1 MLRALLLLAL
11 APLSLSAAD
20 KLSIYWIDVE
30 GGAATLM
37 VTAAGETVLMDAG
50 FGGFGDRDPKRIQ
63 HVLAHEAKAK
73 RIDHFITSHF
83 HGDHVGGLEALAKM
97 VPIGRFIDHGDSVDK
112 DRENARAMWA
122 SYLALTEGKRH
133 SVEPGERISLTGA
146 ELTFVASDGK
156 RIEKPIGAGAANPLC
171 ANARMQDEDRGENG
185 RSVGFMVRAGNFE
198 FVNLG
203 DLSWNFQH
211 NLACPVN
218 LLGEIDLLQ
227 TPHHAVRDDIA
238 PQSIWALKPAV
249 VVMNNGPRKG
259 GGADSYETA
268 SRSPGLAD
276 LWQLH
281 RSLENDDAHN
291 TAETRIANTTDT
303 GGCEGHWIR
312 AAVRDD
318 GSYTVFNSRNGHSKS
333 YQAR

>member
-1 MLRALLLLAL
+1 MWPVLLFLAL

-30 GGAATLM
+30 GGAATLI

-50 FGGFGDRDPKRIQ
+50 FGGFGDRDPKRIH
-63 HVLAHEAKAK
+63 HVLTHEAKAGK
-73 RIDHFITSHF
+73 IDHFITSHF

-97 VPIGRFIDHGDSVDK
+97 LPIGSFIDHGDSVDK

-122 SYLALTEGKRH
+122 SYLAVSKGKRH
-133 SVEPGERISLTGA
+133 SVKPGEKIALTGA

-156 RIEKPIGAGAANPLC
+156 RIEKPIGTGSPNPLC
-171 ANARMQDEDRGENG
+171 GDAKMQEEDRGENG
-185 RSVGFMVRAGNFE
+185 RSVGYILRAGNFE

-211 NLACPVN
+211 NLACPWN

-227 TPHHAVRDDIA
+227 TPHHAVRDDLA
-238 PQSIWALKPAV
+238 PQLIWALKPNV

-259 GGADSYETA
+259 GAADSYETV

-281 RSLENDDAHN
+281 RALETDDAHN
-291 TAETRIANTTDT
+291 TVEARLANTTETDGC
-303 GGCEGHWIR
+303 GGYWIR
-312 AAVRDD
+312 AALGDD
-318 GSYTVFNSRNGHSKS
+318 GAYTVFNSRNNRLTTYRS
-333 YQAR
+333 R